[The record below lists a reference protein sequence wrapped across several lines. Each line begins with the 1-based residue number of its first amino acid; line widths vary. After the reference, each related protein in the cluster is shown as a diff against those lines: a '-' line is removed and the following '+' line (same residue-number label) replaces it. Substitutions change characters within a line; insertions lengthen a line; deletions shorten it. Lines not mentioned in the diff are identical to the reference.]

1 MAKLNQGE
9 EVGRRVRINCHELLR
24 FTNRGTSGRDYMALS
39 ESLDRLAGTRFKT
52 NIVTSNEEQTDNF
65 GLINATSIKRNKG
78 LDGRWLLLSYRVR
91 VSLYLTTIRENLF
104 LNNN

>member
-9 EVGRRVRINCHELLR
+9 EVGRRVRINSHELLR

-78 LDGRWLLLSYRVR
+78 LDGRLLWYEVE
-91 VSLYLTTIRENLF
+91 I
-104 LNNN
+104 